1 MPRRNLNAS
10 APPQPGQ
17 RAVKVCQGCR
27 ACAVRPS
34 TSEGPSAVTLA
45 QKVNEAGHHP
55 DLALR
60 HSLRE
65 GDCAQATG

>member
-1 MPRRNLNAS
+1 MPRRNANAS
-10 APPQPGQ
+10 ALPEPGR

-27 ACAVRPS
+27 ACAVGPS
-34 TSEGPSAVTLA
+34 TSQGPLAVTLA
-45 QKVNEAGHHP
+45 RKVNEAGHHP

-65 GDCAQATG
+65 GERAQATG